1 MFAFLTNLAERR
13 RRLVLVLAGVFL
25 ALAGI
30 LGGSV
35 ATRLTAGGSPV
46 EDPSSPSVVA
56 RERLT
61 QASGANPDVSV
72 LALVQAGAGV
82 TSPAVRAKV
91 EKIARIIAADPAMA
105 EVDTYYTT
113 HSTAFV
119 SLDKHQTIVT
129 GHLKPVSA
137 KEQVNA
143 AKRIS
148 HELSGEPGV
157 LLGGVD
163 IGSKQIN
170 DQIQKDLAKAEAI
183 GFPILFLLAL
193 LIFRGVV
200 AALLPIVAGILSI
213 LGTFL
218 GLRIVNEFTS
228 LSIYA
233 LNLVIAIGLGL
244 AIDYSLFMVS
254 RYREELLHRTPA
266 EALRVTMSTAGRT
279 VAFSSLTVGAAL
291 ASLLIFPQPFLYSMG
306 VGGILVALLSAT
318 VALVVLPAILA
329 ALGPRVNSLAPTRWK
344 QASARTASAEASG
357 FWYRLAQI
365 VMRRPGPIAAGTAAL
380 LILLGIPFLGAKY
393 TGVDPTV
400 LPKSASANEVY
411 RIVNTQFPPYRTSP
425 AYVAIQAPS
434 SDAAGVKA
442 YAAKLGALP
451 GAAAVEGPRPVGNG
465 YWRVDVISKAGI
477 LDEQSLDLVRDM
489 RRVESSFPTYVG
501 GDAASFVDQ
510 EDSLGSR
517 LPWAILVLAATTLI
531 LLFLMTGSVILP
543 FKTLLMNLL
552 TISGV
557 FGLLVLIFQDGNL
570 ESVLGYTSQGALNL
584 TQPLLI
590 GAVTFALATDYG
602 VFLLT
607 RIKEARDSGLPND
620 QAVAFG
626 LERTGRIV
634 TAAALL
640 FCVAV
645 GAFSTSKIVFI
656 KEIGVG
662 LVLGVILD
670 ATLVRALLVPSL
682 MKLLGEWNWW
692 APPVLRRVH
701 ERFGL
706 HEAGDAPHRPVVGHE

>member
-1 MFAFLTNLAERR
+1 MFTALTNLAERR
-13 RRLVLVLAGVFL
+13 GRLVLGSAFVFL
-25 ALAGI
+25 AVAGI

-35 ATRLTAGGSPV
+35 ASRLTAGGSPV
-46 EDPSSPSVVA
+46 EDPASPSVVA

-72 LALVQAGAGV
+72 LALIRTGKPVS
-82 TSPAVRAKV
+82 SPETRSEV
-91 EKIARIIAADPAMA
+91 EKVARVLASDPAMA
-105 EVDTYYTT
+105 RVDTYYTT
-113 HSTAFV
+113 HSRTLV
-119 SLDKHQTIVT
+119 SLDGRQTFIA

-137 KEQVNA
+137 KEQVDA
-143 AKRIS
+143 AKRIAS
-148 HELSGEPGV
+148 ELKHEPGV

-170 DQIQKDLAKAEAI
+170 DQVQKDLAKAEAI

-193 LIFRGVV
+193 LIFRGLV
-200 AALLPIVAGILSI
+200 AALLPIGAGIVSI

-244 AIDYSLFMVS
+244 AIDYSLFVVS
-254 RYREELLHRTPA
+254 RYREELLQRTPA

-306 VGGILVALLSAT
+306 IGGILVALMSAT
-318 VALVVLPAILA
+318 VALVVLPATLA
-329 ALGPRVNSLAPTRWK
+329 VLGPRVNALAPSRWK
-344 QASARTASAEASG
+344 QASERTARAEAHG
-357 FWYRLAQI
+357 FWYRLAQT
-365 VMRRPGPIAAGTAAL
+365 VMRRPGLIAAGTAAI
-380 LILLGIPFLGAKY
+380 LILLGIPFLNAKY
-393 TGVDPTV
+393 TGVDATA
-400 LPKSASANEVY
+400 LPKSATAHQVQTILDTE
-411 RIVNTQFPPYRTSP
+411 FPPNRTSP
-425 AYVAIQAPS
+425 AYVAIQAPR
-434 SDAAGVKA
+434 SDAANVKA
-442 YAAKLGALP
+442 YAGKLAALP
-451 GAAAVEGPRPVGNG
+451 GAAAVEGPRYVGKD
-465 YWRVDVISKAGI
+465 YWQVNVVSKAGT
-477 LDEQSLDLVRDM
+477 LDSRSLDLVRDI
-489 RRVESSFPTYVG
+489 RRVDTPFRTYVG
-501 GDAASFVDQ
+501 GDAAGLVDQ
-510 EDSLGSR
+510 ENSLGSH
-517 LPWAILVLAATTLI
+517 LPYAIIVLAATTLI
-531 LLFLMTGSVILP
+531 LLFLMTGSLILP

-557 FGLLVLIFQDGNL
+557 FGVLVLIFQDGRL

-590 GAVTFALATDYG
+590 GAVTFALSTDYG

-607 RIKEARDSGLPND
+607 RIKEARDSGMPNE
-620 QAVAFG
+620 QAVAHG

-640 FCVAV
+640 FCIAV

-662 LVLGVILD
+662 LVLGVVLD

-682 MKLLGEWNWW
+682 MKLLGDWNWW
-692 APPVLRRVH
+692 APAPLRRVH

-706 HEAGDAPHRPVVGHE
+706 HESDEPTRRPAVGH

>member
-1 MFAFLTNLAERR
+1 
-13 RRLVLVLAGVFL
+13 
-25 ALAGI
+25 
-30 LGGSV
+30 
-35 ATRLTAGGSPV
+35 
-46 EDPSSPSVVA
+46 
-56 RERLT
+56 
-61 QASGANPDVSV
+61 
-72 LALVQAGAGV
+72 
-82 TSPAVRAKV
+82 
-91 EKIARIIAADPAMA
+91 
-105 EVDTYYTT
+105 
-113 HSTAFV
+113 
-119 SLDKHQTIVT
+119 
-129 GHLKPVSA
+129 
-137 KEQVNA
+137 
-143 AKRIS
+143 
-148 HELSGEPGV
+148 
-157 LLGGVD
+157 
-163 IGSKQIN
+163 
-170 DQIQKDLAKAEAI
+170 
-183 GFPILFLLAL
+183 
-193 LIFRGVV
+193 V
-200 AALLPIVAGILSI
+200 AALLPIAAGILSI

-266 EALRVTMSTAGRT
+266 EALRVTMGTAGRT

-291 ASLLIFPQPFLYSMG
+291 ASLLTFPQPFLYSMG

-329 ALGPRVNSLAPTRWK
+329 ALGPRVNSLAPARWK
-344 QASARTASAEASG
+344 QASERTARAEAHG

-425 AYVAIQAPS
+425 AYIAIQAPS
-434 SDAAGVKA
+434 SDGAAVKA
-442 YAAKLGALP
+442 YADKLAALP

-465 YWRVDVISKAGI
+465 YWRVDVISKAGD
-477 LDEQSLDLVRDM
+477 LDKQSLDLVRDM
-489 RRVESSFPTYVG
+489 RRVDSSFPTYVG
-501 GDAASFVDQ
+501 GDAAALVDQ
-510 EDSLGSR
+510 EESLGSH
-517 LPWAILVLAATTLI
+517 LPWAILILAATTLI

-570 ESVLGYTSQGALNL
+570 ESVLGYTSEGALNL

-607 RIKEARDSGLPND
+607 RIKEARDSGLSND

-682 MKLLGEWNWW
+682 MKLLGERNWW
-692 APPVLRRVH
+692 APPALRRVH

-706 HEAGDAPHRPVVGHE
+706 HEAGDVPHRPAVGHE

>member
-1 MFAFLTNLAERR
+1 VFTALTHLAQHR
-13 RRLVLVLAGVFL
+13 RRLVLGLTVVFL
-25 ALAGI
+25 AVAGI

-35 ATRLTAGGSPV
+35 ATRLASGGSPV

-61 QASGANPDVSV
+61 QAGGANPDVSV
-72 LALVQAGAGV
+72 LALIRIGKPVE
-82 TSPAVRAKV
+82 SPETRAKV
-91 EKIARIIAADPAMA
+91 EKVARIIASDPAMA
-105 EVDTYYTT
+105 RVDTFYTT
-113 HSTAFV
+113 HSRALV
-119 SLDKHQTIVT
+119 SVDGRQTFVT

-137 KEQVNA
+137 KEQANA

-148 HELSGEPGV
+148 SELKNEPGI
-157 LLGGVD
+157 LLGGLD
-163 IGSKQIN
+163 IGSQQVN
-170 DQIQKDLAKAEAI
+170 DQVSGDLAKAEAI

-193 LIFRGVV
+193 LIFRGLV
-200 AALLPIVAGILSI
+200 AALLPIATGIMSI

-228 LSIYA
+228 LSIFA

-244 AIDYSLFMVS
+244 AIDYSLFIVS
-254 RYREELLHRTPA
+254 RYREELLHRTPE

-306 VGGILVALLSAT
+306 IGGVIVALMSAT

-329 ALGPRVNSLAPTRWK
+329 GLGLRVNALAPARWK
-344 QASARTASAEASG
+344 QASERTARAEAQG

-365 VMRRPGPIAAGTAAL
+365 VMRRPGLIAAGTAAF

-393 TGVDPTV
+393 TGVDATV
-400 LPKSASANEVY
+400 LPKSASAHEVY
-411 RIVNTQFPPYRTSP
+411 TIVNTEFPPNRTSP
-425 AYVAIQAPS
+425 AYVAIQAPR

-442 YAAKLGALP
+442 YARKLAALP
-451 GAAAVEGPRPVGNG
+451 GAAAVEAPRPVGKD
-465 YWRVDVISKAGI
+465 YWQVNVVSKAGP
-477 LDEQSLDLVRDM
+477 LDKRSLDLVRDI
-489 RRVESSFPTYVG
+489 RRVESPFRTYVG
-501 GDAASFVDQ
+501 GDAAGLVDQ
-510 EDSLGSR
+510 ESSLGSH
-517 LPWAILVLAATTLI
+517 LPYAIIILAATTLI
-531 LLFLMTGSVILP
+531 LLFLMTGSLILP

-557 FGLLVLIFQDGNL
+557 FGLLVLIFQDGRL
-570 ESVLGYTSQGALNL
+570 EGVLGYTSEGALNL

-590 GAVTFALATDYG
+590 GAVAFALSTDYG

-607 RIKEARDSGLPND
+607 RIKEARDSGMPND

-634 TAAALL
+634 TSAALL

-662 LVLGVILD
+662 LVLGVVLD

-682 MKLLGEWNWW
+682 MKLLGDWNWW
-692 APPVLRRVH
+692 APAPLRRVH

-706 HEAGDAPHRPVVGHE
+706 HEAEQPPAVP